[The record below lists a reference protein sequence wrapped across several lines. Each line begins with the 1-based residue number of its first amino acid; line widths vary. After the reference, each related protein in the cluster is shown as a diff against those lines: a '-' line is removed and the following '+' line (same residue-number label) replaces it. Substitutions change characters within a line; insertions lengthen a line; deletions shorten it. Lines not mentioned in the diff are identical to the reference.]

1 MRRQVILRCQQG
13 TVVSLANLHVRAGQ
27 NAAHQARRC
36 GVADEYRRRGQN
48 GQRQA
53 DSLGQRRSA
62 GSRSQ
67 HHHVRLDDACRCLHT
82 RYPGAMG
89 CKGHHL
95 RVGEYRCALRSGA
108 GEQGMGGLYRVQRA
122 FIGRMAGLLRRV
134 AQVRLQLADALA
146 THQGGRGLGACT
158 P

>member
-1 MRRQVILRCQQG
+1 
-13 TVVSLANLHVRAGQ
+13 
-27 NAAHQARRC
+27 
-36 GVADEYRRRGQN
+36 
-48 GQRQA
+48 
-53 DSLGQRRSA
+53 
-62 GSRSQ
+62 
-67 HHHVRLDDACRCLHT
+67 
-82 RYPGAMG
+82 MG

-146 THQGGRGLGACT
+146 THQGGRGAGRLHTVGQGA
-158 P
+158 